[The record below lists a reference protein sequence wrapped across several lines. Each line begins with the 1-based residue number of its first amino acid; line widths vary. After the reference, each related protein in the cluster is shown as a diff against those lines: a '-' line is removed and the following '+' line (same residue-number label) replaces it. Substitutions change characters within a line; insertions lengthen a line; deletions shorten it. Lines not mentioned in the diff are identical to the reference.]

1 MYLYLIFGILSFLSI
16 GEVCKIKVKGCP
28 LFYDYAYCI
37 CLSVIFLLSTLRWEN
52 GTDWE
57 PYYDYF
63 HLVGINLDA
72 SYMEPGFT
80 WLCYLDYNYLNY
92 TLHLGILAF
101 LSIVPVAI
109 RIRQYSAFPLFA
121 LLIWFS
127 ITFAHMFP
135 VRQTVAVSLFV
146 FSWKY
151 IQERRLIPFICT
163 MAIAATFHVTVLV
176 AVPIYFLWNR
186 YIPAKV
192 YTLVIAGVFVVS
204 IVSSQVFANLL
215 SSLGGIGGEFIEE
228 KLNNYMDNSEE
239 AFGSAY
245 SPLQVLIRGCINRSV
260 YFFIPLML
268 LNAKRKENSVMNAVF
283 NMYFYSFVLFLVT
296 TPISIALARLTKYTD
311 MSQIFLLPF
320 ILTLKM
326 KRKNAL
332 LIMVIILLYFAIRF
346 RGVIFTYESAYIPYN
361 FVLFK

>member
-1 MYLYLIFGILSFLSI
+1 MYLYIIFGILSFLSI

-52 GTDWE
+52 GTDWTS
-57 PYYDYF
+57 YYDYF
-63 HLVGINLDA
+63 HLVGENVD
-72 SYMEPGFT
+72 SGYMEPGFT

-127 ITFAHMFP
+127 VIFAHMFP

-163 MAIAATFHVTVLV
+163 MALAATFHVTVLV
-176 AVPIYFLWNR
+176 AVPIYFLWNK

-192 YTLVIAGVFVVS
+192 YVLVIAGIFVVS
-204 IVSSQVFANLL
+204 IVSSQIFTNLL
-215 SSLGGIGGEFIEE
+215 STLGGIGGEYIEE
-228 KLNNYMDNSEE
+228 KLNAYMEDSES

-245 SPLQVLIRGCINRSV
+245 TPLQTLIRGCINRSI
-260 YFFIPLML
+260 YFFVPLVL
-268 LNAKRKENSVMNAVF
+268 LNTKRKENPMMNAVF
-283 NMYFYSFVLFLVT
+283 NMYFYSFVSFLMVI
-296 TPISIALARLTKYTD
+296 PLSVALGRLTVYTD
-311 MSQIFLLPF
+311 MSQLFLLPF
-320 ILTLKM
+320 VFTLKM
-326 KRKNAL
+326 NRTNTVV
-332 LIMVIILLYFAIRF
+332 IMLIILFYFAIRF
-346 RGVIFTYESAYIPYN
+346 RGVVFNYEDLYIPYHC
-361 FVLFK
+361 VLFK

>member
-1 MYLYLIFGILSFLSI
+1 MLAI
-16 GEVCKIKVKGCP
+16 GEVCRIRIKGCP
-28 LFYDYAYCI
+28 LFYDYAYRI
-37 CLSVIFLLSTLRWEN
+37 ILSVIFLLSMFRWEN

-163 MAIAATFHVTVLV
+163 MALAATFHVTVLV

-204 IVSSQVFANLL
+204 VASSQVFANLL
-215 SSLGGIGGEFIEE
+215 SSLGGIGGEFVEE
-228 KLNNYMDNSEE
+228 KLNSYMENSEE
-239 AFGSAY
+239 TFGMAY
-245 SPLQVLIRGCINRSV
+245 SPLQAIIRGCINRAV
-260 YFFIPLML
+260 YFFVPLFL

-283 NMYFYSFVLFLVT
+283 NMYFYSFVLFLAVT
-296 TPISIALARLTKYTD
+296 SLSVALGRLTVYTD
-311 MSQIFLLPF
+311 MSQLFLLPF
-320 ILTLKM
+320 VFTLKM
-326 KRKNAL
+326 NRANML
-332 LIMVIILLYFAIRF
+332 VIILVMVLYFAIRF
-346 RGVIFTYESAYIPYN
+346 RGVVFNYEDLYIPYHC
-361 FVLFK
+361 VLFR